1 MNNKHFEFIFQ
12 GSFEEY
18 QFFREQIFNKI
29 SDTELLLT
37 NNYADEYHLTMV
49 NDNIKIFEA
58 DMILGAC
65 YAKFG
70 HLKNTIFQI

>member
-58 DMILGAC
+58 GMILGAC